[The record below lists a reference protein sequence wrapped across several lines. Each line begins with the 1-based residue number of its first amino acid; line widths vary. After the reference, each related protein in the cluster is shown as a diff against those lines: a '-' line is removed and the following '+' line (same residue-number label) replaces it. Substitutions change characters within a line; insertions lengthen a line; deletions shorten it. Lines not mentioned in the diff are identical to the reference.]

1 MKYKSD
7 FLNIL
12 DQRGFIHQC
21 SDFDA
26 LDKKLCEG
34 VQSAYIGFDATAQ
47 SLHVG
52 NLTGI
57 MMLYWFQ
64 KCGHRPITL
73 MGGGTSKIGDPSFKD
88 EQRKLLDDETIETNI
103 EHIKKTC
110 FRQFLRYGDGPTDA
124 LMVNN
129 NDWLAELKYL
139 DFLRDYGRHFTVN
152 RMLSFDSVKTRLE
165 RESPLSLLEFNYMVM
180 QGYDFV
186 ELRKRY
192 GTVLQMGGSDQWGN
206 IINGVELWRRIKS
219 FEIYNSGL
227 AKHTDL
233 NPDDLVPHTGFEK
246 GLAKYAGSTD
256 PLFALTAPLLTTP
269 DGKKM
274 GKTESGAVWLNAE
287 MLSPYDYYQ
296 YWRNADDVMVGTLL
310 RRFTILPIPEI
321 EKLEALQGQ
330 EINEA
335 KKVLAFE
342 TTKLCHGEKAANE
355 AQATAQ
361 KVFEQG
367 GVGGDLPVIETGS
380 GAELLDIIVDLKM
393 AASKGAARKLI
404 EQGGVKIDNAPVND
418 VKYAVNAPVG
428 TELKLSVGK
437 KNHALVRV
445 K

>member
-1 MKYKSD
+1 MKYKSE

-21 SDFDA
+21 SDFEGLDA
-26 LDKKLCEG
+26 KLCEG
-34 VQSAYIGFDATAQ
+34 PQSAYIGFDATAQ

-57 MMLYWFQ
+57 MMLYWLQ
-64 KCGHRPITL
+64 QCGHKPITL

-88 EQRKLLDDETIETNI
+88 EQRKLLDDATIETNI

-110 FRQFLRYGDGPTDA
+110 FTQFLKYGGGKADA

-129 NDWLAELKYL
+129 NDWLTGLKYL

-152 RMLSFDSVKTRLE
+152 RMLSFDSVKMRLE

-186 ELRKRY
+186 ELHRRY
-192 GTVLQMGGSDQWGN
+192 GTILQMGGSDQWGN
-206 IINGVELWRRIKS
+206 IVNGVDLAHKS
-219 FEIYNSGL
+219 DR
-227 AKHTDL
+227 AQ
-233 NPDDLVPHTGFEK
+233 
-246 GLAKYAGSTD
+246 
-256 PLFALTAPLLTTP
+256 LFALTAPLLTTP

-274 GKTESGAVWLNAE
+274 GKTESGAVWLNAA
-287 MLSPYDYYQ
+287 MLSPYEYYQ
-296 YWRNADDVMVGTLL
+296 YWRNADDAMVGTLL
-310 RRFTILPIPEI
+310 RRFTVLKIDEI
-321 EKLEALQGQ
+321 GRLEKLQGQ

-342 TTKLCHGEKAANE
+342 ATRLCHGEAAVHE

-367 GVGGDLPVIETGS
+367 GVGGDLPVIEIGS
-380 GAELLDIIVDLKM
+380 GAELLDIIVGLKM

-418 VKYAVNAPVG
+418 IKYAVNAPPG

-437 KNHALVRV
+437 KSHALVRV
-445 K
+445 KK